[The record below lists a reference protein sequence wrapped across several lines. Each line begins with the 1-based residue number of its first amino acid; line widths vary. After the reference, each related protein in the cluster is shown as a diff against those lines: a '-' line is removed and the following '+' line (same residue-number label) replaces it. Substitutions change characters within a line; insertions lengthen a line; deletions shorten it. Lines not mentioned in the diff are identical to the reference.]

1 MASQSSTS
9 TQRNITK
16 DNLKQ
21 HRTLRNCIL
30 ALEKTLKE
38 DYHTN
43 EATLKHNFFH
53 HLRTLNIEHQIRVE
67 ENLKSLINF
76 NGRADFYLSDTS
88 TKSYANDV
96 VIEFKLNCL
105 VSRSKE
111 IMHDIKKLEGIQKLN
126 PKIAPLFIN
135 FFTSQVRFE
144 EIMKISQF
152 FSSTKVYAIFIAPS
166 IENYLFYND
175 REVRKYELSMPTI
188 ITSTARFLE
197 QCIIPENI
205 PTIRIPNLNGMT
217 KKVGLCVKP
226 KQIKHNSNKYIKYFE
241 LDLKKLK
248 SKK

>member
-1 MASQSSTS
+1 M
-9 TQRNITK
+9 K

-30 ALEKTLKE
+30 SLEKTLNE

-53 HLRTLNIEHQIRVE
+53 HLRIMNTEHQITVE
-67 ENLKSLINF
+67 ENLKPLINF

-96 VIEFKLNCL
+96 VIEFKLNCYA
-105 VSRSKE
+105 SRSKE
-111 IMHDIKKLEGIQKLN
+111 IMHDIDKLERIQNLN

-135 FFTSQVRFE
+135 FFTSNVNFDD
-144 EIMKISQF
+144 IIKINKYF
-152 FSSTKVYAIFIAPS
+152 NSTKIYSIFIAPS
-166 IENYLFYND
+166 VNNYLYYIDN
-175 REVRKYELSMPTI
+175 EVRKYELQSPTI

-205 PTIRIPNLNGMT
+205 PTIRIPNLYGMT
-217 KKVGLCVKP
+217 KTVGLCVKP
-226 KQIKHNSNKYIKYFE
+226 KQIKHHSNQYIKYFD
-241 LDLKKLK
+241 LDFKK
-248 SKK
+248 